1 MKTFKPSELIINPD
15 GTIFHL
21 HLLPGDIAKKIL
33 LVGDPGRVRLVA
45 SLFENIEFEKENR
58 EFVTITGTYKGERF
72 TVLSTGIGT
81 DNIDIV
87 VNELDALANIDF
99 ETRTEKVDKTQLT
112 LVRMGTSGALQ
123 PNIPVNSF
131 VLSKTSIG
139 FDGLLNFY
147 TAVEK
152 ITNIDFENKF
162 MEHTSWNTRL
172 TTPYVVDGS
181 DEIYNKMNSNQ
192 TVEGITISAPG
203 FYAPQG
209 RELRI
214 PLLDP
219 ELNDKIGAFRYEGR
233 AITNFE
239 MECSAIYGLSKHM
252 GHKAM
257 TICTIIANRVRKEA
271 NVNYHGRVKEMIEY
285 TLEHLLD

>member
-1 MKTFKPSELIINPD
+1 MKLFKPSELIINPD
-15 GTIFHL
+15 GTVFHL
-21 HLLPGDIAKKIL
+21 HLLPEELAEKVL

-45 SLFENIEFEKENR
+45 SFFDTIEIEKENR

-72 TVLSTGIGT
+72 SVVSTGIGT

-99 ETRTEKVDKTQLT
+99 STRTEKAEKKSLT
-112 LVRMGTSGALQ
+112 LVRMGTSGAMQ
-123 PNIPVNSF
+123 PDIPVNSF

-147 TAVEK
+147 TDVEK
-152 ITNIDFENKF
+152 ISNLDFEEKF
-162 MEHTSWNTRL
+162 MNHTSWNKRL
-172 TTPYVVDGS
+172 TTPYVVDCS
-181 DEIYNKMNSNQ
+181 DEIYNKMCSDQ

-209 RELRI
+209 RELRV

-257 TICTIIANRVRKEA
+257 TICTIIANRIRKEA
-271 NVNYHGRVKEMIEY
+271 NASYHGRVKEMIEY
-285 TLEHLLD
+285 TLEHLKA

>member
-1 MKTFKPSELIINPD
+1 MKIFKPSELIINTD
-15 GTIFHL
+15 GSVFHL
-21 HLLPGDIAKKIL
+21 HLFPEEIADKIL
-33 LVGDPGRVRLVA
+33 LVGDPGRVKLVA
-45 SLFENIEFEKENR
+45 SFFESTEFERENR
-58 EFVTITGTYKGERF
+58 EFFTITGKYKGERF
-72 TVLSTGIGT
+72 TVVSTGIGT

-99 ETRTEKVDKTQLT
+99 ETRTEKAEKRSLT

-131 VLSKTSIG
+131 VLSKTAIG
-139 FDGLLNFY
+139 FDGLLNY
-147 TAVEK
+147 YAYAEK
-152 ITNIDFENKF
+152 ITNIEFENQF
-162 MEHTSWNTRL
+162 MEYTSWNPRL

-181 DEIYNKMNSNQ
+181 EDIYQKMASSE

-209 RELRI
+209 RELRV
-214 PLLDP
+214 PLGDP
-219 ELNDKIGAFRYEGR
+219 ELNDKIGSFRYNDR

-252 GHKAM
+252 GHEAM

-271 NVNYHGRVKEMIEY
+271 NADYKSRVKEMISY
-285 TLEHLLD
+285 TLEHLKA

>member
-1 MKTFKPSELIINPD
+1 MKIFKPSELIINPD
-15 GTIFHL
+15 GTVFHL
-21 HLLPGDIAKKIL
+21 HLLPGDIANKIL

-45 SLFENIEFEKENR
+45 SLFDSIEFEKENR

-72 TVLSTGIGT
+72 TVVSTGIGT

-99 ETRTEKVDKTQLT
+99 ETRTEKATKKQLT
-112 LVRMGTSGALQ
+112 LVRMGTSGAIQ
-123 PNIPVNSF
+123 QNIPVNSF
-131 VLSKTSIG
+131 VLSKTAIG
-139 FDGLLNFY
+139 FDGLLNY
-147 TAVEK
+147 YAGVEK
-152 ITNIDFENKF
+152 IANVDFEDKF
-162 MEHTSWNTRL
+162 MEHTSWNKRL

-181 DEIYNKMNSNQ
+181 DEIYNKMASDE

-209 RELRI
+209 RELRV

-219 ELNDKIGAFRYEGR
+219 ELNDKIGSFRYEDR

-271 NVNYHGRVKEMIEY
+271 NVSYHGRVKEMINY